1 MTSASSGSRGA
12 IRRMVQRLS
21 GSAPEPVVR
30 STELQPLMVAATGRS
45 GTTTMMQLLGSTPS
59 VVFDRVYAYENA
71 YLSYLLALA
80 RVPLEGARTN
90 DLWRRA
96 AVDVEDFIA
105 RQGVVGGFPWAP
117 SPSIASGGDG
127 LDDELFAAC
136 WEVFAK
142 RARIYAKELGGPST
156 EPKYYAET
164 APMWVADRVHRVL
177 GGRTI
182 VLVRDPRDQF
192 LSILSFNAKRGRL
205 SFGVKADDTPES
217 YAVRFVER
225 QRPYLERAIDPGDP
239 HRCAI
244 VKFEDLTEHREST
257 AARLS
262 AWLGVTLSTDVEVD
276 HREEHTTSSRQES
289 SRWKTEMTPDV
300 LEIFREHLFEHID
313 TIGWGW
319 D

>member
-1 MTSASSGSRGA
+1 MTSVSSGRGGA
-12 IRRMVQRLS
+12 VRRMLRRLR
-21 GSAPEPVVR
+21 GSAAEPVVR
-30 STELQPLMVAATGRS
+30 SGKLQPLMVAATGRS

-71 YLSYLLALA
+71 YLSYLLALS
-80 RVPLEGARTN
+80 RVPLEGVRTN
-90 DLWRRA
+90 DVWRRA

-117 SPSIASGGDG
+117 SPSITSGGDG

-136 WEVFAK
+136 WDVYAR
-142 RARIYAKELGGPST
+142 RAQIYAKELGGPST
-156 EPKYYAET
+156 ESKYYAET
-164 APMWVADRVHRVL
+164 APMWVADRVRRVL

-205 SFGVKADDTPES
+205 SFGVKADDTPQS
-217 YAVRFVER
+217 YALRFVER
-225 QRPYLERAIDPGDP
+225 QKAYLERAIDPGNP
-239 HRCAI
+239 HQCA
-244 VKFEDLTEHREST
+244 VVRFEDLTERRERT

-262 AWLGVTLSTDVEVD
+262 DWLGVTLSTHVEVD
-276 HREEHTTSSRQES
+276 HRQEHRTSSAHES
-289 SRWKTEMTPDV
+289 SRWKTEMTPEV
-300 LEIFREHLFEHID
+300 LAIFREHLLEHID
-313 TIGWGW
+313 TLGWGW